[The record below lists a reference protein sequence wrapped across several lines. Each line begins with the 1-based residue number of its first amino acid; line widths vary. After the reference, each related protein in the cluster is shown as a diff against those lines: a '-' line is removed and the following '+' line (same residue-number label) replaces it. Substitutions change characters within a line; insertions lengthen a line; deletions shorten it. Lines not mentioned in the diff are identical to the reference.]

1 MLTGGSKIAQAN
13 AYDRSYIWLDTLLQV
28 VAPRSS
34 SDTTGPRFQVRV
46 NASFWFGLS
55 SILTL
60 GPVYQYVT
68 RLPPSDHQ
76 RCDKAKTLVF
86 DRLDRTKAALTLGRR
101 VHPPTADQ
109 MLGFVAQYEK
119 GRKPV
124 RDAFKC
130 RNF

>member
-1 MLTGGSKIAQAN
+1 
-13 AYDRSYIWLDTLLQV
+13 
-28 VAPRSS
+28 
-34 SDTTGPRFQVRV
+34 VRV
-46 NASFWFGLS
+46 NASFWWGLS

-68 RLPPSDHQ
+68 KLPASDRQ

-101 VHPPTADQ
+101 IHPPTADQ